1 MTAAERRAAYTLEM
15 NYWAETI
22 LRLRRCG
29 LHADA
34 DAVSLRRD
42 AWARVEWRAI
52 VEAEEP

>member
-52 VEAEEP
+52 VEAEV